1 MKPSIGISEKHIEKS
16 IQILSKIISNET
28 VLYVKTRKAH
38 WNISGESF
46 MELHELFGNQYATTE
61 KSIDILAERISKIG
75 GKTIGTMNE
84 FLENSDI
91 QENPGK
97 YPDKSELLMELIN
110 DHETIIKQIRKEIH
124 EFDEKAKDVVSIDLL
139 IKLLDEHETT
149 AWTMRR
155 YFK

>member
-1 MKPSIGISEKHIEKS
+1 
-16 IQILSKIISNET
+16 
-28 VLYVKTRKAH
+28 
-38 WNISGESF
+38 
-46 MELHELFGNQYATTE
+46 MELHELFGKQYAITE

-110 DHETIIKQIRKEIH
+110 DHETIIKQIRKEIQ